1 MVFNSAQGGLLKWL
15 TQKETEGRMFN
26 DVRVYFDRYVAD
38 LQGQVL
44 GAPNRPIGSAV
55 RSLHL
60 DKPVV
65 VDVDS
70 EGLHHVMPDDNDL

>member
-1 MVFNSAQGGLLKWL
+1 
-15 TQKETEGRMFN
+15 MFD
-26 DVRVYFDRYVAD
+26 DVRVYFDRYVAN

-44 GAPNRPIGSAV
+44 GAPYHPIGSAI

-70 EGLHHVMPDDNDL
+70 KGLHDVMPDDNNL